1 MLSVLQYIEIKVKC
15 FTSFTFKQLAPHRK
29 NAIAS
34 CIWRQVYALLD
45 PSTSR
50 TTIILCGLPAFKTEC

>member
-15 FTSFTFKQLAPHRK
+15 LTCFTFKQLAPHRK
-29 NAIAS
+29 NAITS

-50 TTIILCGLPAFKTEC
+50 LPLFCVGYLLLRHDC